1 MYQPPPSTKPG
12 SLVDGPKSGEVDLSV
27 IIVNWKSAQFVRK
40 CLESIY
46 TNAKGLKF
54 EIILV
59 DNASFDGCAEMIRE
73 EFPKV
78 HFIQSQQNLGFA
90 GANNLGFDHSIGRN
104 ILFLNPDTE
113 IIGAALQEMLSFLE
127 STADAG
133 AVGCKLLN
141 SDLSLQ
147 TSCIQRFP
155 SILNQALD
163 ADYLRAMFPK
173 SALWGTKPLYVNSGR
188 PAAVDVI
195 SGACLM
201 IKRSV
206 FEKVGRFATDYF
218 MYAEDADLCYK
229 IKQASW
235 RSYYVDRASVIH
247 HGGRSSDAKPENNF
261 AAIMMRESLLKFM
274 RLRRGKWYAAA
285 YQWTMAL
292 VAAFRLFLLGS
303 ILLLTIGRLQRH
315 SLSLA
320 FAKWAK
326 VFRWALRLEGWAKES
341 T

>member
-1 MYQPPPSTKPG
+1 MPDQA
-12 SLVDGPKSGEVDLSV
+12 DLSI
-27 IIVNWKSAQFVRK
+27 IIVNWNSAAFIKR
-40 CLESIY
+40 CLASIY
-46 TNAKGLKF
+46 ANTKELVF
-54 EIILV
+54 DIVVV
-59 DNASFDGCAEMIRE
+59 DNGSSDGCGEIVRRQ
-73 EFPKV
+73 FPGV
-78 HFIQSQQNLGFA
+78 IFIQNEENIGFA
-90 GANNLGFDHSIGRN
+90 RANNLGFDHSVGRN

-127 STADAG
+127 SRADAG

-173 SALWGTKPLYVNSGR
+173 SALWGTKPLYGNSGR

-229 IKQASW
+229 IKQAGW
-235 RSYYVDRASVIH
+235 KSYYVDRASVIH
-247 HGGRSSDAKPENNF
+247 HGGCSSDAKPENNF

-274 RLRRGKWYAAA
+274 WLRRGKWYAAA

-292 VAAFRLFLLGS
+292 VAVFRLFLLGI
-303 ILLLTIGRLQRH
+303 ILLLTIGKLRRH
-315 SLSLA
+315 SLCLA
-320 FAKWAK
+320 WAKWAR